1 MLPQAVFSR
10 TVRRCR
16 MMQND
21 AVKLNFHDKLKGEP
35 MDPETIDIEVP
46 EEVLAYLQR
55 ISDKTGRSIS
65 EIAVALVIHGAERFD
80 LE

>member
-1 MLPQAVFSR
+1 
-10 TVRRCR
+10 
-16 MMQND
+16 
-21 AVKLNFHDKLKGEP
+21 

-65 EIAVALVIHGAERFD
+65 EIAAALVIHGAERFD

>member
-1 MLPQAVFSR
+1 
-10 TVRRCR
+10 
-16 MMQND
+16 
-21 AVKLNFHDKLKGEP
+21 

-65 EIAVALVIHGAERFD
+65 DIAAALVIQGAERFD
-80 LE
+80 LEQFYL

>member
-1 MLPQAVFSR
+1 
-10 TVRRCR
+10 
-16 MMQND
+16 
-21 AVKLNFHDKLKGEP
+21 

-65 EIAVALVIHGAERFD
+65 DIAAAMVIQGAERLD
-80 LE
+80 LEQFNL

>member
-1 MLPQAVFSR
+1 
-10 TVRRCR
+10 

-21 AVKLNFHDKLKGEP
+21 AVRLNSHEELKGEP
-35 MDPETIDIEVP
+35 MVSDSIEVEVP

-65 EIAVALVIHGAERFD
+65 DIAAAMVIQGAERLD
-80 LE
+80 LEQFHL